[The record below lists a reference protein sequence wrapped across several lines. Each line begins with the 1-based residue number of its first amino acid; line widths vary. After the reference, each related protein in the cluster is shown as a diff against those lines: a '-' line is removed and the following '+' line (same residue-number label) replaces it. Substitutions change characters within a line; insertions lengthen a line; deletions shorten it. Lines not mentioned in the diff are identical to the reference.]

1 MLEAPGDGFVPNHRD
16 EGEELRGQRAA
27 CPEALSG
34 STAQKDIPAYTQRS
48 VHTEAPRA
56 GLCAPSLL
64 LQAASHPEGV
74 GGLHPTECLPR
85 KGNGVG

>member
-1 MLEAPGDGFVPNHRD
+1 MALFQITEMRVKSYGVR
-16 EGEELRGQRAA
+16 ELRAQRHSVG
-27 CPEALSG
+27 ALHR
-34 STAQKDIPAYTQRS
+34 DIPAYTQRS